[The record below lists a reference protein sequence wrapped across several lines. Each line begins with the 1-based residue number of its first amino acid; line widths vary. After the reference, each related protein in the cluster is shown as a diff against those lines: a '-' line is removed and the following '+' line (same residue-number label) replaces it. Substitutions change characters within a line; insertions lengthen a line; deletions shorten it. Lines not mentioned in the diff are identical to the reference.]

1 MAPSSEG
8 LLLVFLCSKGHLWV
22 AVFLPQTG
30 GLVLHFFFFFL
41 SANPLYTL
49 NPGFRLPN
57 VDNLYNV
64 QETIKQNYDVK
75 GWNGYF
81 DGVLMFSGSY

>member
-8 LLLVFLCSKGHLWV
+8 LLLVFLCSKGHLQV

-30 GLVLHFFFFFL
+30 GLVFYFLFVL

-49 NPGFRLPN
+49 NQGFRLPN
-57 VDNLYNV
+57 VDNLCNI
-64 QETIKQNYDVK
+64 QETRKQNYDVR
-75 GWNGYF
+75 GQNGYF
-81 DGVLMFSGSY
+81 DGVLAFSGSY